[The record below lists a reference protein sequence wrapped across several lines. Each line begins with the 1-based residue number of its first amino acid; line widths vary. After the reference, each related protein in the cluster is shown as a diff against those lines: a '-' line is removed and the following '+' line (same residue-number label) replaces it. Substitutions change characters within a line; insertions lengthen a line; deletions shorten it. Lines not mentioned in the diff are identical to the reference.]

1 MSPDALQG
9 ILQNPARAGMQ
20 QRYEVFTCARDYL
33 DSFKGSFSLKNHLHR
48 ADKTSHCKGFLRES
62 PDNPSTL
69 AFKLVLRQ

>member
-33 DSFKGSFSLKNHLHR
+33 DSFKGFIVLN
-48 ADKTSHCKGFLRES
+48 
-62 PDNPSTL
+62 
-69 AFKLVLRQ
+69 AFVSR

>member
-33 DSFKGSFSLKNHLHR
+33 DSFKGSFSLKNHLYR
-48 ADKTSHCKGFLRES
+48 AERFYRKKVFYTRES
-62 PDNPSTL
+62 
-69 AFKLVLRQ
+69 R